1 MISFL
6 EKISISFVVITIVT
20 IMIVLMFLDVN
31 KAREDINGIKSHMLS
46 LDNYQTKL
54 SQIFFQISGT
64 YPQLRLQEG
73 LTIKEFG
80 GKIKNTFSKGGTID
94 KGIKDPIKQIKKF
107 IDTVNNAFKSI
118 PRRFGHLNRAFEKAG
133 DGIKLQF
140 VNLGKSLDIGFS
152 DIFALFSTLGNC
164 GINTLTKSRAGLGPV
179 LNACACIFSSMP
191 TEQNSSHP
199 GTRQP
204 QASSFT
210 IQPC

>member
-80 GKIKNTFSKGGTID
+80 GKIKKTLSVKEELLIKASKTLS
-94 KGIKDPIKQIKKF
+94 
-107 IDTVNNAFKSI
+107 NKSK
-118 PRRFGHLNRAFEKAG
+118 N
-133 DGIKLQF
+133 
-140 VNLGKSLDIGFS
+140 SL
-152 DIFALFSTLGNC
+152 
-164 GINTLTKSRAGLGPV
+164 
-179 LNACACIFSSMP
+179 
-191 TEQNSSHP
+191 
-199 GTRQP
+199 
-204 QASSFT
+204 
-210 IQPC
+210 IQ